1 MQTAVILGLDGGER
15 LTRIEKSI
23 VINASLE
30 KIGSIAQ
37 FDKLPEWQPEW
48 KKVEWTSEDKNKVGS
63 SLHLVGEVSGFKSE
77 IDLEITE
84 FVKNEKAMWR
94 TIGGNMTGIGSMTF
108 TPTEDGTKFSMVIDY
123 ELPYSV
129 LGKLIDKLRVRKA
142 IDKSYDE
149 ALKRLKDM
157 AEK

>member
-1 MQTAVILGLDGGER
+1 M
-15 LTRIEKSI
+15 
-23 VINASLE
+23 
-30 KIGSIAQ
+30 
-37 FDKLPEWQPEW
+37 
-48 KKVEWTSEDKNKVGS
+48 
-63 SLHLVGEVSGFKSE
+63 GEVSGFKSE

-84 FVKNEKAMWR
+84 FVKNQKAAWR

-108 TPTEDGTKFSMVIDY
+108 SPTEDGTKFSMVIDY

-142 IDKSYDE
+142 IEKSYDE
-149 ALKRLKDM
+149 SLKRLKDL

>member
-1 MQTAVILGLDGGER
+1 M
-15 LTRIEKSI
+15 TRIEKST
-23 VINASLE
+23 VIKASPE

-37 FDKLPEWQPEW
+37 FDRLPEWQAEW
-48 KKVEWTSEDKNKVGS
+48 KSVEWTSEEKNKVGS
-63 SLHLVGEVSGFKSE
+63 TLHLVGEVSGFKSE
-77 IDLEITE
+77 IDLELTE
-84 FVKNEKAMWR
+84 FVENEKAAWR

-108 TPTEDGTKFSMVIDY
+108 SPVEDGTKFSMVIDY

-142 IDKSYDE
+142 IEKSYDE

>member
-1 MQTAVILGLDGGER
+1 M
-15 LTRIEKSI
+15 TRIEKSTLI
-23 VINASLE
+23 RASPE

-37 FDKLPEWQPEW
+37 FDRLPEWQAEW
-48 KKVEWTSEDKNKVGS
+48 KSVEWTSEEKNKVGS
-63 SLHLVGEVSGFKSE
+63 TLHLVGEVSGFKSE
-77 IDLEITE
+77 IDLELTE
-84 FVKNEKAMWR
+84 FVENEKAAWR

-108 TPTEDGTKFSMVIDY
+108 SPVEDGTKFSMVIDY

>member
-1 MQTAVILGLDGGER
+1 M
-15 LTRIEKSI
+15 TRIEKSI
-23 VINASLE
+23 VINASPE

-37 FDKLPEWQPEW
+37 FERVPEWQVEW
-48 KKVEWTSEDKNKVGS
+48 KTVEWTSEIKNKVGS
-63 SLHLVGEVSGFKSE
+63 TLHMVGEVAGFKSE
-77 IDLEITE
+77 IDLELTE
-84 FVKNEKAMWR
+84 FVENEKAAWR

-108 TPTEDGTKFSMVIDY
+108 SPTEDGTKFSMLIDY

-149 ALKRLKDM
+149 ALKSLKDM

>member
-1 MQTAVILGLDGGER
+1 M
-15 LTRIEKSI
+15 TRIEKSTLI
-23 VINASLE
+23 RASPE

-37 FDKLPEWQPEW
+37 FDRLPEWQAEW
-48 KKVEWTSEDKNKVGS
+48 KSVEWTSEEKNKVGS
-63 SLHLVGEVSGFKSE
+63 TLHLVGEVSGFKSE
-77 IDLEITE
+77 IDLELTE
-84 FVKNEKAMWR
+84 FVENEKAAWR

-108 TPTEDGTKFSMVIDY
+108 SPVEDGTKFSMVIDY

-142 IDKSYDE
+142 IEKSYDE